1 MPDLVGRSAS
11 EAETAL
17 TELRLVGAP
26 SEAFDADVPAG
37 DVVSQTT
44 EPGTSVPVGSSVAYV
59 VSLGVEQVAVPDL
72 VGRSASEAETALTE
86 LRLVGAPSEAYNAGV
101 PAGDV
106 VSQTTEPGTSVPVG
120 SSVAYVVS
128 LGVEQVAVPDLVGRS
143 ASEAE
148 TALTELRLVGA
159 PSEAFERRRARR

>member
-1 MPDLVGRSAS
+1 M
-11 EAETAL
+11 
-17 TELRLVGAP
+17 
-26 SEAFDADVPAG
+26 
-37 DVVSQTT
+37 SQTT

-72 VGRSASEAETALTE
+72 VGRSAAEAETALTE

-120 SSVAYVVS
+120 AASPTSSAWAS
-128 LGVEQVAVPDLVGRS
+128 SSRRARPRGPLGRRGRDG
-143 ASEAE
+143 AHRA
-148 TALTELRLVGA
+148 RLVGA
-159 PSEAFERRRARR
+159 PSEAYTPTCPPVTS